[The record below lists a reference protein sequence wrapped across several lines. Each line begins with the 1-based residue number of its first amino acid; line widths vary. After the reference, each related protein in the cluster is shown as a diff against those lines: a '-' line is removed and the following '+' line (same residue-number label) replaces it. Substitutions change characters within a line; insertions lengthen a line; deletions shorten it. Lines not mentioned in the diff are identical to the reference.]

1 MCIRD
6 RTLEE
11 IANYI
16 VSDGKGILA
25 ADESSGTIE
34 KRFKSINVEST
45 EDNRRKYRE
54 MLFRSPVMA
63 EAIGGVILFDETLRQ
78 KSSDGDYLRNVILD
92 HGSLPGIKVDQGVKE
107 FEGGSDEKITT
118 GLDGL
123 HERCQEYEKLG
134 AKFTKWR
141 AVINV
146 SDEIPSNNCISENM
160 NALAEYALIAQ
171 QSNMVPIV
179 EPEVIMDGSHSVERC
194 HEVTNQ
200 TLLVLFEMLDKKNV
214 NIKGT
219 LLKPNMVVSGTENNY
234 QAPIEEVAE
243 KTLQCLKSSVPD
255 ELPGIVFLSGGQ
267 SDLDATAHLDAMN
280 KIGGFKWKLSF
291 SYGRALQQAAL
302 KTWAGKDDNLEA
314 AQKAFSHRAVMNMKA
329 AQGQWDKSLE
339 G

>member
-1 MCIRD
+1 MIPK
-6 RTLEE
+6 TLEE

-54 MLFRSPVMA
+54 MLFRSPAMA

-171 QSNMVPIV
+171 QNNMVPIV

-219 LLKPNMVVSGTENNY
+219 LLKPNMVVSGIENNY

>member
-1 MCIRD
+1 MIPK
-6 RTLEE
+6 TLEE

-16 VSDGKGILA
+16 VNDGKGILA

-171 QSNMVPIV
+171 QNNMVPIV

-267 SDLDATAHLDAMN
+267 SDRDATAHLDAMN

-302 KTWAGKDDNLEA
+302 KTWAGEDDNLEA

>member
-1 MCIRD
+1 MIPK
-6 RTLEE
+6 TLEE

-16 VSDGKGILA
+16 VRDGKGILA

-63 EAIGGVILFDETLRQ
+63 KAIGGVILFDETLRQ
-78 KSSDGDYLRNVILD
+78 KSSDGDYLRNVILE

-171 QSNMVPIV
+171 QNNMVPIV

-234 QAPIEEVAE
+234 QARIDEVAE

-302 KTWAGKDDNLEA
+302 KTWAGEDDNLEA

>member
-1 MCIRD
+1 MIPK
-6 RTLEE
+6 TLEE

-63 EAIGGVILFDETLRQ
+63 EAIGGVILFDETLKQ

-171 QSNMVPIV
+171 QNNMVPIV

-302 KTWAGKDDNLEA
+302 KTWAGEDNNLEA
-314 AQKAFSHRAVMNMKA
+314 AQKAFSHRALMNMKA
-329 AQGQWDKSLE
+329 ARGQWDKSLE

>member
-1 MCIRD
+1 MIPK
-6 RTLEE
+6 TLEE

-160 NALAEYALIAQ
+160 NALAEYALFAQ
-171 QSNMVPIV
+171 QNNMVPIV

-234 QAPIEEVAE
+234 QAPIEVVAE

-302 KTWAGKDDNLEA
+302 KTWAGEDDNLEA

>member
-1 MCIRD
+1 MIPK
-6 RTLEE
+6 TLEE

-16 VSDGKGILA
+16 VIDGKGILA

-171 QSNMVPIV
+171 QNNMVPIV

-329 AQGQWDKSLE
+329 AKGQWDKSLE

>member
-1 MCIRD
+1 MIPK
-6 RTLEE
+6 TLEE

-63 EAIGGVILFDETLRQ
+63 QAIGGVILFDETLRQ
-78 KSSDGDYLRNVILD
+78 ESSDGDYLRNVILD

-171 QSNMVPIV
+171 QNNMVPIV

>member
-1 MCIRD
+1 MIPK
-6 RTLEE
+6 TLEE

-141 AVINV
+141 AVIHV
-146 SDEIPSNNCISENM
+146 SDEIPSKNCISENM

-171 QSNMVPIV
+171 QNNMVPIV

>member
-1 MCIRD
+1 MIPK
-6 RTLEE
+6 TLEE

-78 KSSDGDYLRNVILD
+78 KSGDGDYLRNVILD

-200 TLLVLFEMLDKKNV
+200 TLLVLFEMLNKKNV

>member
-1 MCIRD
+1 MIPK
-6 RTLEE
+6 TLEE

-78 KSSDGDYLRNVILD
+78 KSSDRDYLRNVILD

-160 NALAEYALIAQ
+160 NALAEYTLIAQ

-214 NIKGT
+214 KIKGT

-267 SDLDATAHLDAMN
+267 SDLDATAHLNAMN
-280 KIGGFKWKLSF
+280 KRGGFKWKLSF

-302 KTWAGKDDNLEA
+302 KTWAGEDDNLEA

-329 AQGQWDKSLE
+329 AKGQWDKSLE

>member
-1 MCIRD
+1 MIPK
-6 RTLEE
+6 TLEE

-329 AQGQWDKSLE
+329 AQGKWDKSLE

>member
-1 MCIRD
+1 MIPK
-6 RTLEE
+6 TLEE

-63 EAIGGVILFDETLRQ
+63 ETIGGVILFDETLRQ

-171 QSNMVPIV
+171 QNNMVPIV

-302 KTWAGKDDNLEA
+302 KTWAGKDGNLEA

>member
-1 MCIRD
+1 MIPK
-6 RTLEE
+6 TLEE

-34 KRFKSINVEST
+34 KRFKSINVEAT
-45 EDNRRKYRE
+45 EENRRKYRE
-54 MLFRSPVMA
+54 LLFRSPVMA

-107 FEGGSDEKITT
+107 FEGGSNEKITT

-146 SDEIPSNNCISENM
+146 SDEIPSNNCINENM

-171 QSNMVPIV
+171 QNNMVPIV

-302 KTWAGKDDNLEA
+302 KTWAGEDDNLEA

>member
-1 MCIRD
+1 MIPKA
-6 RTLEE
+6 LEE

-146 SDEIPSNNCISENM
+146 SDEIPSNNCINENM

-171 QSNMVPIV
+171 QNNMVPIV

-302 KTWAGKDDNLEA
+302 KTWAGEDDNLEA

>member
-1 MCIRD
+1 MIPK
-6 RTLEE
+6 TLEE

-54 MLFRSPVMA
+54 MLFRSPVME

-171 QSNMVPIV
+171 QNNMVPIV

-302 KTWAGKDDNLEA
+302 KTWAGEDDNLEA

>member
-1 MCIRD
+1 MIPK
-6 RTLEE
+6 TLEE

-171 QSNMVPIV
+171 QNNMVPIV

-214 NIKGT
+214 NTKGT

-280 KIGGFKWKLSF
+280 KIGGFSWKLSF
-291 SYGRALQQAAL
+291 SYGRALQAAAL
-302 KTWAGKDDNLEA
+302 KAWGGKSENVFISQDEL
-314 AQKAFSHRAVMNMKA
+314 SHRAEMNKLA
-329 AQGQWDKSLE
+329 SLGKWNQE
-339 G
+339 LEDR

>member
-1 MCIRD
+1 MIPK
-6 RTLEE
+6 TLEE

-146 SDEIPSNNCISENM
+146 SDEIPSSLCMFENM
-160 NALAEYALIAQ
+160 KALATYALIAQ
-171 QSNMVPIV
+171 ENNMVPIV
-179 EPEVIMDGSHSVERC
+179 EPEVVMDGSHSVERC

-243 KTLQCLKSSVPD
+243 KTIQCLKSSVPD

-302 KTWAGKDDNLEA
+302 KTWAGEDDNLEA

-329 AQGQWDKSLE
+329 AKGQWDKSLE

>member
-1 MCIRD
+1 MIPK
-6 RTLEE
+6 TLEE

-160 NALAEYALIAQ
+160 NALSEYALIAQ
-171 QSNMVPIV
+171 QNNMVPIV

>member
-1 MCIRD
+1 MIPK
-6 RTLEE
+6 TLEE

-63 EAIGGVILFDETLRQ
+63 EAIGGVILFDETIRQ

>member
-1 MCIRD
+1 MIPK
-6 RTLEE
+6 TLEE

-78 KSSDGDYLRNVILD
+78 KSGDGDYLRNVILD
-92 HGSLPGIKVDQGVKE
+92 HGSLPGIKVDQGVRE

-123 HERCQEYEKLG
+123 HERCQEYDKLG

-141 AVINV
+141 AIINV

-171 QSNMVPIV
+171 QNNMVPIV

-219 LLKPNMVVSGTENNY
+219 LLKPNMVVSGTGNNY

-302 KTWAGKDDNLEA
+302 KTWAGEDDNLEA

>member
-1 MCIRD
+1 MIPK
-6 RTLEE
+6 TLEE

-146 SDEIPSNNCISENM
+146 SDEMPSNNCISENM
-160 NALAEYALIAQ
+160 NALAEYAHIAQ
-171 QSNMVPIV
+171 QNNMVPIV

-302 KTWAGKDDNLEA
+302 KTWAGEDDNLEA

>member
-1 MCIRD
+1 MIPK
-6 RTLEE
+6 TLEE

-171 QSNMVPIV
+171 QNNMVPIV

-267 SDLDATAHLDAMN
+267 SDLNATAHLDAMN

-302 KTWAGKDDNLEA
+302 KIWAGEDDNLEA

>member
-1 MCIRD
+1 MIPK
-6 RTLEE
+6 TLEE

-171 QSNMVPIV
+171 QNNMVPIV

-302 KTWAGKDDNLEA
+302 KTWAGKDENLEA

-329 AQGQWDKSLE
+329 SQGQWDKSLE

>member
-1 MCIRD
+1 MIPK
-6 RTLEE
+6 TLEE

-63 EAIGGVILFDETLRQ
+63 EAIGGVILFDETLKQ

-146 SDEIPSNNCISENM
+146 SDEIPSDNCISENM

-214 NIKGT
+214 NINGT
-219 LLKPNMVVSGTENNY
+219 LLKPNMVVSGTEHNY

>member
-1 MCIRD
+1 MIPK
-6 RTLEE
+6 TLEE

-78 KSSDGDYLRNVILD
+78 KSGDGDYLRNVILD

-107 FEGGSDEKITT
+107 FEGSSDEKITT
-118 GLDGL
+118 GLGGL

-171 QSNMVPIV
+171 QTNMVPIV

>member
-1 MCIRD
+1 MIPK
-6 RTLEE
+6 TLEE

-302 KTWAGKDDNLEA
+302 KTWAGEDDNLEA

-329 AQGQWDKSLE
+329 AQGQWNKSLE

>member
-1 MCIRD
+1 MIPK
-6 RTLEE
+6 TLEE

-171 QSNMVPIV
+171 QNNMVPIV

-200 TLLVLFEMLDKKNV
+200 TLLVLFEKLDKKNV

-302 KTWAGKDDNLEA
+302 KTWAGEDDNLEA

>member
-1 MCIRD
+1 MIPK
-6 RTLEE
+6 TLEE

-78 KSSDGDYLRNVILD
+78 KSGDGNYLRNVILD

-123 HERCQEYEKLG
+123 LERCQEYEKHG
-134 AKFTKWR
+134 AKITKWR

-179 EPEVIMDGSHSVERC
+179 EPEVIMDGSQSVERC

-291 SYGRALQQAAL
+291 SYGRAVQQPAL
-302 KTWAGKDDNLEA
+302 KTWARKDDNLEA

>member
-1 MCIRD
+1 MTPK
-6 RTLEE
+6 TLEE

-78 KSSDGDYLRNVILD
+78 KSGDGDYLRNVILD

-302 KTWAGKDDNLEA
+302 KTWAGEDDNLEA

>member
-1 MCIRD
+1 MIPK
-6 RTLEE
+6 TLEE

-146 SDEIPSNNCISENM
+146 SDEIPSNNCINENM

-171 QSNMVPIV
+171 QNNMVPIV

-234 QAPIEEVAE
+234 QAPIEEVAG

>member
-1 MCIRD
+1 MIPK
-6 RTLEE
+6 TLEE

-16 VSDGKGILA
+16 VNDGKGILA

-146 SDEIPSNNCISENM
+146 SDEIPSNNCINENM

-171 QSNMVPIV
+171 QNNMVPIV